1 MNLDGCANLEC
12 LEFGDQNE
20 CFDISALNCPNLN
33 IIDLRTYHSGN
44 VAVQPK
50 SFSAPVMLNTLGNGG
65 AGLYGRDGSY
75 ALIAQGVRYDENGNL
90 IENDGFLGWYAD
102 GQLLS
107 TERELQLSD
116 GIRAAACFAGDVNE
130 DGAINMADA
139 LLIMRCAT
147 ELGGE
152 LPLRLADADRNGS
165 IGIPDALL
173 AAMGLYYVPELLLLY
188 LNRQDNRKMMPDLQ
202 LIYQALEVQTC
213 AGVYVTDALTECCQS
228 VRTQRLQQA
237 LMELSG
243 DLVIQS
249 DLVTALSDFQQK
261 FDNRQIDALCITLIQ
276 AGESGQAVDLLK
288 DMGEQL
294 KDMELTVLQQQKSA
308 LDRSITFYQ
317 LGMLGAVLGIILYA
331 CVGYMFRAVVQF

>member
-1 MNLDGCANLEC
+1 MHKIRFSRYVFEIGREKTMKKNLKHLFSAAICAIMLFACVFPNFAAADTELSSVDAEKLEAFFAQSAGDGRHNFDHPDYAGGVYGSYTVSNFSESPCVGIEDGVIRWFDFNPDAMGSILRTSPVWDFRPRFCGVFDLSGTSVTNVYSPVPGQTHITAVNLDGCANLEC

-33 IIDLRTYHSGN
+33 IIDRRTYHSGN

-107 TERELQLSD
+107 TEREMQLSY

-139 LLIMRCAT
+139 LLIMRCAM

-173 AAMGLYYVPELLLLY
+173 AARVAMG
-188 LNRQDNRKMMPDLQ
+188 N
-202 LIYQALEVQTC
+202 
-213 AGVYVTDALTECCQS
+213 
-228 VRTQRLQQA
+228 
-237 LMELSG
+237 
-243 DLVIQS
+243 
-249 DLVTALSDFQQK
+249 
-261 FDNRQIDALCITLIQ
+261 
-276 AGESGQAVDLLK
+276 
-288 DMGEQL
+288 
-294 KDMELTVLQQQKSA
+294 
-308 LDRSITFYQ
+308 
-317 LGMLGAVLGIILYA
+317 
-331 CVGYMFRAVVQF
+331 

>member
-1 MNLDGCANLEC
+1 MYGSYTVSNFSESPCVGIEDGVIRWFDFNPDAMGSILRTSPVWDFRLRFCGVFDLSGTSVMNVYSPVPGQTHITAVNLDGCANLEC

-107 TERELQLSD
+107 TEREMQLSD

-139 LLIMRCAT
+139 LLIMRCAM

-173 AAMGLYYVPELLLLY
+173 AARVAMG
-188 LNRQDNRKMMPDLQ
+188 N
-202 LIYQALEVQTC
+202 
-213 AGVYVTDALTECCQS
+213 
-228 VRTQRLQQA
+228 
-237 LMELSG
+237 
-243 DLVIQS
+243 
-249 DLVTALSDFQQK
+249 
-261 FDNRQIDALCITLIQ
+261 
-276 AGESGQAVDLLK
+276 
-288 DMGEQL
+288 
-294 KDMELTVLQQQKSA
+294 
-308 LDRSITFYQ
+308 
-317 LGMLGAVLGIILYA
+317 
-331 CVGYMFRAVVQF
+331 

>member
-1 MNLDGCANLEC
+1 LHEIRFGREKTMKKTLKHLFSAAICAIMLFACVFPNFAAADTELSSVDAEKLEAFFAQSAGDGRHNFDHPDYAGGVYGSYTVSNFSESPCVGIEDGVIRWFDFNPDAMGSILRTSPVWDFRPRFCGVFDLSGTSVTNVYSPVPGQTHITAVNLDGCANLEC

-139 LLIMRCAT
+139 LLVMRCAM

-173 AAMGLYYVPELLLLY
+173 AARVAMG
-188 LNRQDNRKMMPDLQ
+188 N
-202 LIYQALEVQTC
+202 
-213 AGVYVTDALTECCQS
+213 
-228 VRTQRLQQA
+228 
-237 LMELSG
+237 
-243 DLVIQS
+243 
-249 DLVTALSDFQQK
+249 
-261 FDNRQIDALCITLIQ
+261 
-276 AGESGQAVDLLK
+276 
-288 DMGEQL
+288 
-294 KDMELTVLQQQKSA
+294 
-308 LDRSITFYQ
+308 
-317 LGMLGAVLGIILYA
+317 
-331 CVGYMFRAVVQF
+331 